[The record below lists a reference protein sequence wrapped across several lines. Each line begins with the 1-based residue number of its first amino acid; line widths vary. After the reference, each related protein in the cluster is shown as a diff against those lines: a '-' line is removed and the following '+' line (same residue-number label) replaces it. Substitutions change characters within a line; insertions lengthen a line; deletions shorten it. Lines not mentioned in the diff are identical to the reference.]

1 MKNVMAQIDRV
12 RKRSAR
18 TLRGAGGNVHVPA
31 RRRAGCD
38 VFHAEEG
45 FSTVGMVFALLLTLS
60 LVFTTAQVY
69 QLESTSSHV
78 QNVADAAALA
88 AENEVAEFYIVV
100 RLCDAVVLT
109 LSLTGIATMGLG
121 VAALCVP
128 ATASLASS
136 LIELS
141 GKMIDARNAF
151 AVRAASGLNKV
162 QAILPF
168 LCAANGSSI
177 AQANSGV
184 SGGTRYFGFALALPV
199 KGDPIEVGASGAADD
214 LLQDIRDSE
223 EAIKE
228 AAKKAEE
235 AAQRAKDEKERAFM
249 ADCGNDPGYCMY
261 ERADRLAGLSA
272 SDNPLYRSVDT
283 WSFSVALKRAQ
294 AYYPARL
301 AAEVPDGASVDDR
314 ARSAL
319 RTRFYRFAAAE
330 VERGYV
336 RESGDSFDAS
346 FPLLPKNTAE
356 MRGTDLYTEAVYP
369 ITAGEGGELAMHA
382 WPGCPAVSANGQRG
396 LGSVSQMEAGA
407 FAVCPD
413 CEFTAASLGK
423 VAAASTSIENGFEY
437 HYNIVAEAADAYQR
451 AREEGRPH
459 AEEAKTTA
467 GGLLERIGDAL
478 DDAAAYRIKA
488 LPPGR
493 FGAVAFVSDLSSI
506 SASTVFPTSFV
517 KGDGSLGARAAVSAA
532 TLASDDPEEGKT
544 VISSLLDTVEQSFAG
559 GALGPLGIVLDLW
572 SSLLSYYSEGV
583 EALGQGVDDAFSS
596 MPLASESGLGTWAAQ
611 ALSDLI
617 ASLGLE
623 PVPLD
628 SPKPVL
634 VNTAHVL
641 VADGSRFSEVLLDA
655 KGACI
660 ALGDA
665 AGDDVF
671 SAALSVVESSSL
683 DAIADLGEG
692 VEIAVIEPFGSDGP
706 SVSLTIAL
714 PPSAL
719 SAAGQAVQDSVA
731 RMKGIYGQ
739 AGGMVR
745 WE

>member
-1 MKNVMAQIDRV
+1 MRN
-12 RKRSAR
+12 AR
-18 TLRGAGGNVHVPA
+18 ARIGRALDRGARALCGSGPDAGGLS
-31 RRRAGCD
+31 RRRAGRD

-60 LVFTTAQVY
+60 LVFTAAQVY
-69 QLESTSSHV
+69 RLESTSSHV

-136 LIELS
+136 LIDLS
-141 GKMIDARNAF
+141 SKMIDARDAF

-162 QAILPF
+162 QALLPF

-177 AQANSGV
+177 AQANSDG
-184 SGGTRYFGFALALPV
+184 SGETQYFGFALALPAE
-199 KGDPIEVGASGAADD
+199 GDLIEVGVSGVADD
-214 LLQDIRDSE
+214 LLQEVRDSE
-223 EAIKE
+223 ESIKE
-228 AAKKAEE
+228 AAEKAEE
-235 AAQRAKDEKERAFM
+235 SAQRAKAEKERAFM
-249 ADCGNDPGYCMY
+249 ADCGSDPGYCMY
-261 ERADRLAGLSA
+261 ERADHLADLPA

-294 AYYPARL
+294 AYYSARL
-301 AAEVPDGASVDDR
+301 AAEAPDGASVDDQ

-319 RTRFYRFAAAE
+319 RVRFYRFAVSE

-336 RESGDSFDAS
+336 REDGDSFDAL

-356 MRGTDLYTEAVYP
+356 MRSTDLYTEAVYP
-369 ITAGEGGELAMHA
+369 ITAGEGNGLTMHA
-382 WPGCPAVSANGQRG
+382 WSGCPAVSASGQIG
-396 LGSVSQMEAGA
+396 LGSVSQMEAEA
-407 FAVCPD
+407 FAMCPQ
-413 CEFTAASLGK
+413 CKFTAASLGK

-437 HYNIVAEAADAYQR
+437 HYNIVAEAAGAYQK

-459 AEEAKTTA
+459 AEEAKASA
-467 GGLLERIGDAL
+467 GGLLEGIGDAL
-478 DDAAAYRIKA
+478 ADAAAYRIKA
-488 LPPGR
+488 SPPGR
-493 FGAVAFVSDLSSI
+493 FGAVAFVADVSSI
-506 SASTVFPTSFV
+506 SASKAFPTSFV

-559 GALGPLGIVLDLW
+559 GALGPLGVVLDLW
-572 SSLLSYYSEGV
+572 SSLLSYYCEGV

-611 ALSDLI
+611 TFSELI

-641 VADGSRFSEVLLDA
+641 AADGSRFSEVLLDA
-655 KGACI
+655 KGRCI

-665 AGDDVF
+665 AGADVF
-671 SAALSVVESSSL
+671 SAALSVFETSSL
-683 DAIADLGEG
+683 DAIADLGAG
-692 VEIAVIEPFGSDGP
+692 IEIAVIEPFGSEGP

-714 PPSAL
+714 PSSAV

-731 RMKGIYGQ
+731 RMKSVYSQ
-739 AGGMVR
+739 SGGMAR